1 MRRSAALLA
10 LFAAC
15 GSTRPSETSERD
27 ALHREVEAAI
37 TRFKAADPG
46 LERWFKEAYG
56 YAVFPSVAKGG
67 LIVGGGYGRGEVFR
81 GGEMVGYSTLT
92 QGTIGAQF
100 GAQGFSELVF
110 FRDRVGFER
119 FCSDSFEFAAQ
130 VSAVAATAG
139 AADKANYHGGVAVF
153 VLVEAGLMVEA
164 AVGGQK
170 FQFAPK

>member
-1 MRRSAALLA
+1 MKWVAPLLA
-10 LFAAC
+10 LLAAC

-27 ALHREVEAAI
+27 ALHREVEAAVA
-37 TRFKAADPG
+37 RFKAADPG
-46 LERWFKEAYG
+46 LARWFEEAYG

-67 LIVGGGYGRGEVFR
+67 ILLGGGYGRGEVYR
-81 GGEMVGYSTLT
+81 GGELVGYSTLT

-100 GAQGFSELVF
+100 GAQGFSEVVF

-119 FCSDSFEFAAQ
+119 FCSDAFEFAAQ
-130 VSAVAATAG
+130 ISAVAATAG

-153 VLVEAGLMVEA
+153 VLVDAGLMVEA